1 MAKSANLTSTE
12 AVSALRE
19 TLLQFAEEAQHAL
32 TALQIEAQRPIE
44 WIEHDRTLYW
54 PREMRKASDRLAE
67 ARLELQRCEMTISGE
82 DRRACIQEKKNLQ
95 KAKARL
101 ELTEE
106 RIRTVR
112 RWKFEMKKAIE
123 EFQVQLARVQR
134 YLENDIPI
142 AAAELLRMIQALEA
156 YTGAFSDRST
166 SSVIPPTTPTTPPEP
181 SA

>member
-1 MAKSANLTSTE
+1 MAKSAHLTSTE
-12 AVSALRE
+12 AVKALRAA
-19 TLLQFAEEAQHAL
+19 LLQFAEEAQHAL

-67 ARLELQRCEMTISGE
+67 ARLELQRCETTISGE
-82 DRRACIQEKKNLQ
+82 DRRGCIQEKKQLQ
-95 KAKARL
+95 EAKARL

-112 RWKFEMKKAIE
+112 RWKLEMKKAVE
-123 EFQVQLARVQR
+123 EFAVQLARVQR

-142 AAAELLRMIQALEA
+142 AASELLRMIQALEA
-156 YTGAFSDRST
+156 YTQSYGDRGT
-166 SSVIPPTTPTTPPEP
+166 SSAIPPITPPETI
-181 SA
+181 A